1 MAGLTKWSPESHRR
15 PWQRRH
21 SSVKQHGDE
30 PEGEG
35 EGRGDGVE
43 HWLTTVTNAWSEK
56 AEEDRSSGEVAAE
69 PRPVRE
75 GADGGE
81 DGGVDPWRPT
91 TIPTA

>member
-21 SSVKQHGDE
+21 SSVEQHGDE

-69 PRPVRE
+69 PRPWLEKERTAARTS
-75 GADGGE
+75 GTPARFLARGG
-81 DGGVDPWRPT
+81 
-91 TIPTA
+91 